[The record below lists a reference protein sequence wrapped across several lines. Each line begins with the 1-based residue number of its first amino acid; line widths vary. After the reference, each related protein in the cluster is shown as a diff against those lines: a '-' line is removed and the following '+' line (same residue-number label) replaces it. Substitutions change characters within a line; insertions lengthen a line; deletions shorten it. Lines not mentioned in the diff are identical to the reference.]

1 MNNAGRIA
9 LIVTGALTAL
19 LATALLF
26 GGAAALYGEV
36 KKDDDGYL
44 TSDAHRF
51 DTGTR
56 ALATENLDIDL
67 GGADF
72 MADDLGRV
80 KVEAQSNDGKPL
92 FVGIARTSDV
102 ERYLDGVPHATVHD
116 VEDGPFDSFDAETT
130 RHAGNRHPVAPRHAD
145 IWAVSSEGAG
155 GQSVDTK
162 LREGN
167 WSVVVMNADGSLGV
181 DADVSAG
188 ASVPFLDELGWIAL
202 GSGSFALVVGI
213 ALIVAG
219 ARRPQDPTGT
229 VPVNAGAAPAAA

>member
-19 LATALLF
+19 LASALLI

-44 TSDAHRF
+44 TSKAHRF
-51 DTGTR
+51 ETGTR
-56 ALATENLDIDL
+56 ALATDNLDIDL
-67 GGADF
+67 GGADWL
-72 MADDLGRV
+72 ADDLGRV
-80 KVEAQSNDGKPL
+80 KIEAQSNDGKPL

-102 ERYLDGVPHATVHD
+102 ERYLHGVPHSIVHD
-116 VEDGPFDSFDAETT
+116 VEDGPFDSFHADST
-130 RHAGNRHPVAPRHAD
+130 RHAGNRHPVAPEHAD
-145 IWAVSSEGAG
+145 IWAVSSQGNGTQAAD
-155 GQSVDTK
+155 VK
-162 LREGN
+162 FREGD

-188 ASVPFLDELGWIAL
+188 ASVPFLNELGWTAL
-202 GSGSFALVVGI
+202 GSGSFALAVGI
-213 ALIVAG
+213 ALLFAG

-229 VPVNAGAAPAAA
+229 APVGDAAPAAA

>member
-19 LATALLF
+19 LASVLLF

-44 TSDAHRF
+44 KSEEHRLH
-51 DTGTR
+51 TGTR

-67 GGADF
+67 GEADSL
-72 MADDLGRV
+72 ADDVGRV
-80 KVEAQSNDGKPL
+80 KIEAQSNDGKPL

-102 ERYLDGVPHATVHD
+102 ERYLHGVPHSTVHD
-116 VEDGPFDSFDAETT
+116 VEDGPFDSFHAETT
-130 RHAGNRHPVAPRHAD
+130 RHAGNRHPVAPEHAG

-155 GQSVDTK
+155 KQAADMRF
-162 LREGN
+162 REGD

-181 DADVSAG
+181 DADISAG
-188 ASVPFLDELGWIAL
+188 ANVPFLNELGWTAL

-219 ARRPQDPTGT
+219 ARRPKDPTGT
-229 VPVNAGAAPAAA
+229 APVGSTAPAAA

>member
-1 MNNAGRIA
+1 MNKGTRIA
-9 LIVTGALTAL
+9 LIVTGALAAL
-19 LATALLF
+19 LASVLLF

-44 TSDAHRF
+44 TSEAHRF

-67 GGADF
+67 GEADWL
-72 MADDLGRV
+72 ADDLGRV
-80 KVEAQSNDGKPL
+80 KIEAQSNDGKPL
-92 FVGIARTSDV
+92 FVGIAPTSDV
-102 ERYLDGVPHATVHD
+102 EHYLDGVPHATVHD

-130 RHAGNRHPVAPRHAD
+130 RHAGNRHPVAPEHAG

-155 GQSVDTK
+155 KQAADMEF
-162 LREGN
+162 REGD

-181 DADVSAG
+181 DADISAG
-188 ASVPFLDELGWIAL
+188 ANVPFLDELGWTAL
-202 GSGSFALVVGI
+202 GSGGFALVVGI

-229 VPVNAGAAPAAA
+229 APAGGAAPAAA

>member
-9 LIVTGALTAL
+9 LIVTGALAALVASAL
-19 LATALLF
+19 LA
-26 GGAAALYGEV
+26 GGAAALYGQV
-36 KKDDDGYL
+36 QKDDDGYL
-44 TSDAHRF
+44 TSEAHRF

-67 GGADF
+67 GAADSL
-72 MADDLGRV
+72 ADDLGRV
-80 KVEAQSNDGKPL
+80 KIEAQSNDGKPL

-102 ERYLDGVPHATVHD
+102 DRYLDGVPHATVHD
-116 VEDGPFDSFDAETT
+116 VEDGPFDSFHAETT
-130 RHAGNRHPVAPRHAD
+130 RHGGNRHPVAPEHAG
-145 IWAVSSEGAG
+145 IWAASSEGTG
-155 GQSVDTK
+155 KQTTDVDF
-162 LREGN
+162 REGD

-188 ASVPFLDELGWIAL
+188 ANLPFLDELGWTAL

-219 ARRPQDPTGT
+219 ARRPQDPTGR
-229 VPVNAGAAPAAA
+229 VPVDAAPAAA